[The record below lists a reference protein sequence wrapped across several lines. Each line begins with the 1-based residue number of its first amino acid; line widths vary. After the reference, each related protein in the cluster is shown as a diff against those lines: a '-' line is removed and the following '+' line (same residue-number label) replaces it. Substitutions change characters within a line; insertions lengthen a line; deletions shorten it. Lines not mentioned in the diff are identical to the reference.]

1 MRSLLFVPAD
11 SERKLT
17 KGLASGADALIL
29 DLEDSVAPANRPAAR
44 VLTAAFIAE
53 ARTAERRPLL
63 YVRINPLDGDDW
75 EADLAAVMPSR
86 PDGIVMPKP
95 NSGDDVSRLS
105 IALASAETE
114 VGGTPNGTR
123 ILPIVTETPLSVLQL
138 HSYVGAS
145 TRMIGMSWGAEDL
158 GAVVGSLANRDERG
172 QFTSPYR
179 LVRDL
184 CLITAAAAAIEPID
198 TVYVNFRDTAGLE
211 AETRDARRDGFHGQD
226 GHPSRSGR
234 ADQRDLHA
242 DRSRS
247 RPRARGHRR
256 VRWRGRR
263 RQPQRHDARQA
274 APQARGESAD
284 AGESGGRG
292 WVALNT
298 PPPCRLCGGRKRR

>member
-1 MRSLLFVPAD
+1 MRSLLFVPGD

-17 KGLASGADALIL
+17 KALASGADALIL
-29 DLEDSVAPANRPAAR
+29 DLEDSVAPANRSAAR
-44 VLTAAFIAE
+44 TLTAAFIAE
-53 ARTAERRPLL
+53 ARKIERRPRL

-75 EADLAAVMPSR
+75 EADLAAVMPAL

-138 HSYVGAS
+138 HSYAGAS
-145 TRMIGMSWGAEDL
+145 TRMVGMSWGAEDL

-184 CLITAAAAAIEPID
+184 CLITAAAASVEPID
-198 TVYVNFRDTAGLE
+198 TVYVNFRNTAGLE
-211 AETRDARRDGFHGQD
+211 AETRDARRDGFTGKMAI
-226 GHPSRSGR
+226 HPDQVAPINAIFTPTEAEVTHAR
-234 ADQRDLHA
+234 AVIAAFDCVAGVASLNGMMLDKPHLKLA
-242 DRSRS
+242 EKVLA
-247 RPRARGHRR
+247 RAK
-256 VRWRGRR
+256 
-263 RQPQRHDARQA
+263 A
-274 APQARGESAD
+274 AGVIA
-284 AGESGGRG
+284 
-292 WVALNT
+292 
-298 PPPCRLCGGRKRR
+298 

>member
-1 MRSLLFVPAD
+1 MRSLLFVPGD

-44 VLTAAFIAE
+44 TLTASFILE
-53 ARTAERRPLL
+53 ARKAERRPLL
-63 YVRINPLDGDDW
+63 YVRINPLDGTDW
-75 EADLAAVMPSR
+75 EADLAAIMLAR

-105 IALASAETE
+105 IALGGAETE
-114 VGGTPNGTR
+114 IGAPPSATH
-123 ILPIVTETPLSVLQL
+123 ILPIVTETPISVLQL

-158 GAVVGSLANRDERG
+158 GAVVGSLANRDLRG

-184 CLITAAAAAIEPID
+184 CLITAAAASVEPID

-211 AETRDARRDGFHGQD
+211 AETRDARRDGFTGKMAIHPDQVAPINAIFTPTETEVAHARAVIAAFD
-226 GHPSRSGR
+226 GAAGVASLDGMMLDKPHLKLAEKVLTR
-234 ADQRDLHA
+234 AE
-242 DRSRS
+242 
-247 RPRARGHRR
+247 
-256 VRWRGRR
+256 
-263 RQPQRHDARQA
+263 A
-274 APQARGESAD
+274 AGVT
-284 AGESGGRG
+284 G
-292 WVALNT
+292 
-298 PPPCRLCGGRKRR
+298 